1 MSDSKRAP
9 EVPDVIVDEAG
20 DSAPWVPQVGIAL
33 FTIVAIIVVLRVFGT
48 QPVAQPADPGAA
60 APTAEPAAAKATD

>member
-1 MSDSKRAP
+1 MSDPKRAP

-33 FTIVAIIVVLRVFGT
+33 FAIAAIIVVLRIFGT
-48 QPVAQPADPGAA
+48 EPAAPPPDPGVAA
-60 APTAEPAAAKATD
+60 QAADPAAAKTAD

>member
-1 MSDSKRAP
+1 MSDSKRGP

-33 FTIVAIIVVLRVFGT
+33 FAITAIIVVLRVFGT
-48 QPVAQPADPGAA
+48 QPAAQPADPGVAA
-60 APTAEPAAAKATD
+60 QAADPAAKTTD